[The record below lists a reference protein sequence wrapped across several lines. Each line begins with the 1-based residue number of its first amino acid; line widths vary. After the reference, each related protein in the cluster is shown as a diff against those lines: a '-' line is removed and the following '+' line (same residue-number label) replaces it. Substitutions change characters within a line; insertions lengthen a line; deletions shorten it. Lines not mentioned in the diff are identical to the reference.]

1 MPDLFKRREGVVDE
15 WITATNKDSFD
26 AVRKLVESEGM
37 LVGPSSGSVMSS
49 MTKVAENLDSG
60 VVVGIFADD
69 GRKFKSLYVK
79 EGILSEQEYDRALA
93 QAKHMSQLAYQL
105 N

>member
-1 MPDLFKRREGVVDE
+1 
-15 WITATNKDSFD
+15 
-26 AVRKLVESEGM
+26 
-37 LVGPSSGSVMSS
+37 MSS